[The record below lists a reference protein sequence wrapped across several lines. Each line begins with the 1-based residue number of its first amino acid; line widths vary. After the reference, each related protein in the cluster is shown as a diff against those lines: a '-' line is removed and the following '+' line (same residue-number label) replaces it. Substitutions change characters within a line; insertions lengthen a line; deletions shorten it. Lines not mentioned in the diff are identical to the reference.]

1 MLAVTPNNRL
11 WQRRSPRL
19 FGCCLAVTFSV
30 IPSSVQAGSVTS
42 ESIWN
47 EENALQNAKQQ
58 VPSER
63 TITGQKCRTIQV
75 RDSDRYRCT
84 ITYE

>member
-1 MLAVTPNNRL
+1 MFAVTPNNRL
-11 WQRRSPRL
+11 WQRRSPRF

>member
-1 MLAVTPNNRL
+1 MFAVKANHRL
-11 WQRRSPRL
+11 WQLRSASL
-19 FGCCLAVTFSV
+19 FGCCLAITFSV
-30 IPSSVQAGSVTS
+30 IPSAVQAGSVTS

-47 EENALQNAKQQ
+47 RENALQKAKQQ

>member
-19 FGCCLAVTFSV
+19 LGCCLAVTFSV

-63 TITGQKCRTIQV
+63 TITRQKCRTIQV